1 MILQGY
7 QSMTHNPSIRPI
19 AGADDDFSYNPN
31 QLARKRDKT
40 TQQSHDLLGDHDS
53 TSSTTPTYTLHSHPP
68 ESMSE
73 PAISTFCALPQRH
86 IEWAQQSSYGNEPGA
101 DDRSMLISVVAT
113 KELMDKCATKES
125 MNESTDSVEYGLQ
138 VLKIRRLKEHCQP
151 VYVPLM
157 AKANLQ
163 AHDDVLFSLMDKAQK
178 FLASNRQVMLTLGD
192 SGAGK
197 STFNRHL
204 EHYLWANYNQGD
216 PIPLFINLPTIRKPQ
231 NDMIAKQL
239 RIYGFT
245 DDQIM
250 EMKQYREFILIC
262 DGYDESQLVVNLH
275 KTNRLNQRNEWRSK
289 MIISCRTQ
297 FLGAVYRD
305 RFMPQ
310 PSDHYQTSR
319 HDLFQEAVITP
330 FSKEQVHTYVA
341 CYVRLE
347 PRPWVTA
354 DYMRMLIT
362 IPNLMDLV
370 KNPFLLTLALEAL
383 PGVIKDQQELSAI
396 RITRVQLY
404 DHFVDQWLGANMRR
418 LQNSVLDK
426 NDREVLAEL
435 VEMGFISLGIDY
447 ATRLARAIFDNQDGN
462 PVIQYVHF
470 SDKDSWRAEFFGPQP
485 EARLLRDSSL
495 LTRTG
500 SQYRFIHRSI
510 LEYFF
515 SRAMYNPD
523 SPRSHNEL
531 SPPPNECSPR
541 VKLFDAKGPLFK
553 LSLISEHSVIQFL
566 CERVKQSSYFKQGLF
581 AVVEQSKADLSA
593 TLAATNAI
601 TILVRAG
608 VQMNGT
614 DFRGVKIPG
623 ADLSGGLFDSAH
635 FQGADLR
642 GV

>member
-1 MILQGY
+1 MFQGILAYFSLPSDHPDRIALTTHRLYSGY
-7 QSMTHNPSIRPI
+7 QSMTHNPSKRPI
-19 AGADDDFSYNPN
+19 SDVDDDFRYNAD
-31 QLARKRDKT
+31 QLTRKRDKP
-40 TQQSHDLLGDHDS
+40 TQQSHDLVGDHDS

-73 PAISTFCALPQRH
+73 PAVSTYCALPQSH
-86 IEWAQQSSYGNEPGA
+86 IKWAQQSSYGNEPGA

-113 KELMDKCATKES
+113 KELMDKYATKES

-151 VYVPLM
+151 AYVPLM

-197 STFNRHL
+197 STFNRQL
-204 EHYLWANYNQGD
+204 EHHLWTNYNQGD

-275 KTNRLNQRNEWRSK
+275 KTNRLNQLNEWRSK

-319 HDLFQEAVITP
+319 HDLFQEAIIAP

-341 CYVRLE
+341 CYVPLE

-370 KNPFLLTLALEAL
+370 KNP
-383 PGVIKDQQELSAI
+383 
-396 RITRVQLY
+396 
-404 DHFVDQWLGANMRR
+404 
-418 LQNSVLDK
+418 
-426 NDREVLAEL
+426 
-435 VEMGFISLGIDY
+435 
-447 ATRLARAIFDNQDGN
+447 
-462 PVIQYVHF
+462 
-470 SDKDSWRAEFFGPQP
+470 
-485 EARLLRDSSL
+485 
-495 LTRTG
+495 
-500 SQYRFIHRSI
+500 
-510 LEYFF
+510 
-515 SRAMYNPD
+515 
-523 SPRSHNEL
+523 
-531 SPPPNECSPR
+531 
-541 VKLFDAKGPLFK
+541 
-553 LSLISEHSVIQFL
+553 
-566 CERVKQSSYFKQGLF
+566 SY
-581 AVVEQSKADLSA
+581 
-593 TLAATNAI
+593 
-601 TILVRAG
+601 
-608 VQMNGT
+608 
-614 DFRGVKIPG
+614 
-623 ADLSGGLFDSAH
+623 
-635 FQGADLR
+635 
-642 GV
+642 